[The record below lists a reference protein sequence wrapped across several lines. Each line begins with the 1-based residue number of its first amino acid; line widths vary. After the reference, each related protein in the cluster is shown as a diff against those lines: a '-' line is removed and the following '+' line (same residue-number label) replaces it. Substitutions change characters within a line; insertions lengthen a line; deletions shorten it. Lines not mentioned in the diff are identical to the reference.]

1 MHQSRI
7 DLLKI
12 TQVSDVQ
19 LDKGQQVFNGTLHLT
34 VHNLI
39 FNYPEGELWIPY
51 PIIHTVERK
60 PPSLQTG
67 RYPLIIR
74 CRDFLIVTLSMLKDG
89 DAQDVFDSIQKLT
102 CIKSTEQLYAYSYQP
117 CTPFTATDG
126 WKIYDPLDEYA
137 RMGVGSKTSAW
148 RFSTIN
154 RDYSYSPTYPRTLV
168 VPTKI
173 SDNVLNYAAKYRS
186 KERIPALSYLHW
198 HNMATITRSSQPMVG
213 FKQARSIQ
221 DEKLIEAIFASN
233 VPTAPNGQTVY
244 GSTAANMIVDA
255 RPMANAMGNVAR
267 GAGTENMDNYRNC
280 KKIYIAVDN
289 IHVMRDSLAKMS
301 EAMQGTDTNG
311 QVNRAGL
318 QRSNW
323 LTHIGTLVEGTLA
336 IVKNIH
342 VYNSHVLVH
351 CSDGWD
357 RTAQLVSTS
366 QLCLDP
372 YYRTLRGIQ
381 VLIEKDWVS
390 FGHKF
395 ADRCGHLS
403 NEKYFVNLANTG
415 GNAATNTIKDMQNKF
430 YKSNYY
436 QKETSPV
443 FHQFLDCVYQLVQQ
457 FPTRFEFNEHF
468 LVDLHYHVYSCQ
480 FGTFLFNCE
489 AERTHHHPQSKTFS
503 IWDDINSNRDKYI
516 NEMYDPKKDQDI
528 VDGGGVLF
536 PDAGD
541 IRYWAGLFNRQQ
553 EDFMEPIMFS
563 IGDTV
568 ADALEAGDDI
578 VGPPDSQAGVGEL
591 SENGGP
597 L

>member
-19 LDKGQQVFNGTLHLT
+19 LEKGQEILNGTLHLT

-39 FNYPEGELWIPY
+39 FNHTEGELWIPY

-60 PPSLQTG
+60 PPSLQSG
-67 RYPLIIR
+67 RHPLTIR
-74 CRDFLIVTLSMLKDG
+74 CRDFLIVTLALLKDG
-89 DAQDVFDSIQKLT
+89 EAQDVFDSIQKLT
-102 CIKSTEQLYAYSYQP
+102 CINSTEQLYAYSYQP
-117 CTPFTATDG
+117 CTPFTSTDG
-126 WKIYDPLDEYA
+126 WKIYDPLQEYA
-137 RMGVGSKTSAW
+137 RMGVGSKTDAW

-154 RDYSYSPTYPRTLV
+154 RGYSYSPTYPRTLI

-186 KERIPALSYLHW
+186 KARIPALSYLHW

-301 EAMQGTDTNG
+301 EAMQGTDNNG

-318 QRSNW
+318 VRSNW
-323 LTHIGTLVEGTLA
+323 LKHIGTLIEGTLA

-357 RTAQLVSTS
+357 RTAQLVSIS
-366 QLCLDP
+366 ELCLDP

-381 VLIEKDWVS
+381 ILIEKEWIS

-443 FHQFLDCVYQLVQQ
+443 FHQFLDCVYQLLQQ
-457 FPTRFEFNEHF
+457 FPTRFQFNEQ
-468 LVDLHYHVYSCQ
+468 LLIDLHYHVYSCQ

-489 AERTHHHPQSKTFS
+489 SERTNHHPQSKTYS
-503 IWDDINSNRDKYI
+503 LWDYINSNSEKYI
-516 NEMYDPKKDQDI
+516 NDMYDPKKDLDL

-536 PDAGD
+536 PEYSD
-541 IRYWAGLFNRQQ
+541 IQYWGGLFNRQQ
-553 EDFMEPIMFS
+553 DEFLDPVMYNS
-563 IGDTV
+563 GS
-568 ADALEAGDDI
+568 ALE
-578 VGPPDSQAGVGEL
+578 
-591 SENGGP
+591 GP

>member
-1 MHQSRI
+1 MLQSRI

-19 LDKGQQVFNGTLHLT
+19 LEKDKEMINGTLHLT
-34 VHNLI
+34 VHNMI
-39 FNYPEGELWIPY
+39 FNYPDGELWIPY
-51 PIIHTVERK
+51 PIIHTMERR
-60 PPSLQTG
+60 PPSLQSG
-67 RYPLIIR
+67 RHPLVIR
-74 CRDFLIVTLSMLKDG
+74 CRDFLVVTLSTLKEG
-89 DAQDVFDSIQKLT
+89 EAQDVFESVQKLT
-102 CIKSTEQLYAYSYQP
+102 CINSPEQLYAYCYQP
-117 CTPFTATDG
+117 CPPFTANDG
-126 WKIYDPLDEYA
+126 WKIYDPIEEYS
-137 RMGVGSKTSAW
+137 RMGVGTKSNAW
-148 RFSTIN
+148 RFTTIN

-186 KERIPALSYLHW
+186 KARIPALSYLHW

-233 VPTAPNGQTVY
+233 VPSAPNGKTVY

-289 IHVMRDSLAKMS
+289 IHVMRDSLAKMC
-301 EAMQGTDTNG
+301 EAMQGSDNNG
-311 QVNRAGL
+311 MVNRQVL
-318 QRSNW
+318 QKSNW
-323 LTHIGTLVEGTLA
+323 LKHIATLIEGTLS

-357 RTAQLVSTS
+357 RTAQLVSIS
-366 QLCLDP
+366 ELCLDP
-372 YYRTLRGIQ
+372 YYRTLHGFQ
-381 VLIEKDWVS
+381 VLIEKEWVS

-403 NEKYFVNLANTG
+403 NEKYFVNLAYNG
-415 GNAATNTIKDMQNKF
+415 GNAAANTLKDMQNKF
-430 YKSNYY
+430 YNKANNAF
-436 QKETSPV
+436 QRETSPV
-443 FHQFLDCVYQLVQQ
+443 FHQFLDCVYQLLLQY
-457 FPTRFEFNEHF
+457 PTRFEFNEQ
-468 LVDLHYHVYSCQ
+468 LLIDLHYQVYACQ
-480 FGTFLFNCE
+480 YGTFLFNCE
-489 AERTHHHPQSKTFS
+489 AERTNHQPQSKTYS
-503 IWDDINSNRDKYI
+503 VWDDVNSHHEKYFCA
-516 NEMYDPKKDQDI
+516 NYDPKKDFDF

-536 PDAGD
+536 PDASD
-541 IRYWAGLFNRQQ
+541 IQYWATLFNRQS
-553 EDFMEPIMFS
+553 EDFLEPVSTLPIQAS
-563 IGDTV
+563 HP
-568 ADALEAGDDI
+568 LEA
-578 VGPPDSQAGVGEL
+578 E
-591 SENGGP
+591 P

>member
-1 MHQSRI
+1 MPQSRI

-19 LDKGQQVFNGTLHLT
+19 LEKGQQIFDGTLHLT

-39 FNYPEGELWIPY
+39 FNHAEGELWIPY
-51 PIIHTVERK
+51 PIIHTVERR
-60 PPSLQTG
+60 PPSLQSG
-67 RYPLIIR
+67 RHPLTIR
-74 CRDFLIVTLSMLKDG
+74 CRDFLIVTLAMLKDG
-89 DAQDVFDSIQKLT
+89 EAQDVFDSIQKLT
-102 CIKSTEQLYAYSYQP
+102 CINSTEQLYAYSYQP
-117 CTPFTATDG
+117 FTPFTAKDG
-126 WKIYDPLDEYA
+126 WKIYDPLEEYA
-137 RMGVGSKTSAW
+137 RMGVGIKTDAW

-186 KERIPALSYLHW
+186 KARIPALSYLHW

-233 VPTAPNGQTVY
+233 VPAAPNGQIVY

-311 QVNRAGL
+311 QINRTAL

-323 LTHIGTLVEGTLA
+323 LKHIGTLMEGTCA

-366 QLCLDP
+366 ELCLDP
-372 YYRTLRGIQ
+372 YYRTLRGFQ

-457 FPTRFEFNEHF
+457 FPTRFEFNER
-468 LVDLHYHVYSCQ
+468 LLIDLHYHVYACQ

-489 AERTHHHPQSKTFS
+489 AERTNHYPQSKTYS
-503 IWDDINSNRDKYI
+503 LWDDINSDSDKYM
-516 NEMYDPKKDQDI
+516 NEVFDPKKDLDI

-536 PDAGD
+536 PDAD
-541 IRYWAGLFNRQQ
+541 KVRYWGGLFNRNQ
-553 EDFMEPIMFS
+553 EEFMEP
-563 IGDTV
+563 TV
-568 ADALEAGDDI
+568 VYHNSHYVTAQIDADDGGGMD
-578 VGPPDSQAGVGEL
+578 
-591 SENGGP
+591 NGGP